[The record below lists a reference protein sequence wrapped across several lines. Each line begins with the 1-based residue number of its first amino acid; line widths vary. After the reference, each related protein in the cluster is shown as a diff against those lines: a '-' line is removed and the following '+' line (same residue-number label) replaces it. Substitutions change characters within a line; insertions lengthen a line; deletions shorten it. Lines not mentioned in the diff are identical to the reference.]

1 MRARWQPFN
10 PFWQQ
15 LQQFQSEINRLFDR
29 WGDDGS
35 RGGTVATFPPVN
47 VYEEG
52 DNLYVEAE
60 LPGVN
65 LQDLEIFVNGQ
76 DQLTVKGERKPQ
88 APEKGVRHRQERSF
102 GAFSRTVALP
112 FPVDANKVDARLE
125 QGVLRVQLVKH
136 ESAKPRKIVVKGE

>member
-10 PFWQQ
+10 PLWQQ
-15 LQQFQSEINRLFDR
+15 LQQFQSEMNRLFDQ
-29 WGDDGS
+29 WGDGGRGS
-35 RGGTVATFPPVN
+35 TLATFPPVK

-65 LQDLEIFVNGQ
+65 LNDLEIYVNGQ
-76 DQLTVKGERKPQ
+76 DQLILKGERKPQ

-102 GAFSRTVALP
+102 GTFSRTVALP

-125 QGVLRVQLVKH
+125 HGVLRVQLVKH
-136 ESAKPRKIVVKGE
+136 ESARPRKIVVKGE

>member
-10 PFWQQ
+10 PLWQQ
-15 LQQFQSEINRLFDR
+15 LHQFQSEMNRLFDQ
-29 WGDDGS
+29 WGDGNRGS
-35 RGGTVATFPPVN
+35 TLATFPPVN
-47 VYEEG
+47 VYEDG

-65 LQDLEIFVNGQ
+65 LQDLEIYVNGQ
-76 DQLTVKGERKPQ
+76 EQLILKGERKPQ

-102 GAFSRTVALP
+102 GNFSRSVALP
-112 FPVDANKVDARLE
+112 FAVDANKVDARLE